1 MSSRG
6 KIVSLVAALVVVAG
20 GLGAWLLAS
29 DGEADRKPL
38 TAPAKPCWDGTPSR
52 KSLQT
57 LLGPGKKLFDE
68 KTKYRVI
75 NDHWVSNCHYEAL
88 GVKLLDTVLNVNI
101 FWEEELPKATDP
113 LGADARP
120 GDKATEFDAG
130 VRAHY
135 LRATSRILFQCDVD
149 YPKATPAHITN
160 DKYVMIDVLS
170 RPMVSAGL
178 TAKEARKTGLDI
190 ALQLA
195 NRVAEQAGC
204 TNDTNLPTAAPEVS
218 EVNWP
223 NFKRS

>member
-1 MSSRG
+1 M
-6 KIVSLVAALVVVAG
+6 
-20 GLGAWLLAS
+20 
-29 DGEADRKPL
+29 
-38 TAPAKPCWDGTPSR
+38 
-52 KSLQT
+52 
-57 LLGPGKKLFDE
+57 
-68 KTKYRVI
+68 
-75 NDHWVSNCHYEAL
+75 
-88 GVKLLDTVLNVNI
+88 
-101 FWEEELPKATDP
+101 
-113 LGADARP
+113 GADARP

-130 VRAHY
+130 ARAYY
-135 LRATSRILFQCDVD
+135 LRATSRVYFECRPN
-149 YPKATPAHITN
+149 YPAGTPAYMKQ

-204 TNDTNLPTAAPEVS
+204 TNDTNLPTAAPEVG